1 MADEPKLKTKQNKT
15 KQNKQKKTLEE
26 LLPKE
31 KPGKWMDLGDLGR
44 SSTE

>member
-1 MADEPKLKTKQNKT
+1 MADDPKLKTKQNKT

-31 KPGKWMDLGDLGR
+31 KPGK
-44 SSTE
+44 